1 MNVFIFPGQGAQ
13 FPGMG
18 LEAYKSSDKIKSLFN
33 EADEILGFKLS
44 KVMFEGTEDELKQ
57 TKVTQPAIFLHS
69 IAELYLKT
77 IPITFNLCV
86 RNLSDSFLGA
96 LAKAPKVFNA

>member
-33 EADEILGFKLS
+33 EADEILGF
-44 KVMFEGTEDELKQ
+44 
-57 TKVTQPAIFLHS
+57 S
-69 IAELYLKT
+69 IS
-77 IPITFNLCV
+77 NLI
-86 RNLSDSFLGA
+86 S
-96 LAKAPKVFNA
+96 